1 LADALFVSLVVSAV
15 GASILLRGRYANGIP
30 AGFNLSF
37 IVAQLGALE
46 TVMGDFLGHDE

>member
-1 LADALFVSLVVSAV
+1 MSAV
-15 GASILLRGRYANGIP
+15 WTSIGIP

-46 TVMGDFLGHDE
+46 TVTGDFLGHDE